1 MGLDEERWL
10 LGSALLRPERLPVE
24 ALALEPGDFAGPGHT
39 ELWAVIVDLLTAGE
53 EGGVAPVAARIRAR
67 GSNRPDLVQWL
78 YGLLD
83 VPSVTGIGGLARG
96 IRLEAVARRFKIE
109 LANTAQELNSENV
122 EASAER
128 ISALASRFTL
138 EAEPTAS
145 LPRGL
150 TTYDHLDLAAVRKP
164 WVIPGFLR
172 QGWRYVLVAGEGVG
186 KGVLLRQVAIC
197 THNGVNPFTFRPM
210 RPARTLT
217 VDLENPDEVIAHQRD
232 LVWRRLQMVA
242 GASLAVPVFRR
253 TNGLNIRDPRQFREL
268 EKVIVTTAPELVVIG
283 PLYKL
288 FRSKP
293 GEQWD
298 QVAADVQ
305 ERIDELRAR
314 HGFALM
320 IEHHAPSGTGQGKR
334 ELVPFGAAMWKWWP
348 EFGHALR
355 RDGETNRYK
364 RERFRGDRIKVP
376 WPDAFDRSE
385 DGGWPWVPFWKETPD
400 LSTLDELPIDQGAP
414 DDSQFDPEPF

>member
-1 MGLDEERWL
+1 MGLEEERWL
-10 LGSALLRPERLPVE
+10 FGAAMIRPDRLPVE
-24 ALALEPGDFAGPGHT
+24 ALVLEPADFTGVGHGH
-39 ELWAVIVDLLTAGE
+39 LWAVILDMLSAGE
-53 EGGVAPVAARIRAR
+53 EITAAQVAARLRAN
-67 GSNRPDLVQWL
+67 GSLRPDLIQWL
-78 YGLLD
+78 YSMMD
-83 VPSVTGIGGLARG
+83 VPSVTGIGGIARG
-96 IRLEAVARRFKIE
+96 IRLAAVARRFRVE
-109 LANTAQELNSENV
+109 LANTAEGLGPENV
-122 EASAER
+122 EESAER
-128 ISALASRFTL
+128 ISRMAERFTA

-150 TTYDHLDLAAVRKP
+150 TTYDNLDLEEVRKP

-197 THNGVNPFTFRPM
+197 AHNGVNPFTFRPM

-232 LVWRRLQMVA
+232 LVWRRLRQTED
-242 GASLAVPVFRR
+242 ASLAVPVFRR
-253 TNGLNIRDPRQFREL
+253 TNGLNIRDPRQFKEL
-268 EKVIVTTAPELVVIG
+268 EKVIVTTTPELVVIG

-305 ERIDELRAR
+305 ERIDELRSR
-314 HGFALM
+314 HGFAVM
-320 IEHHAPSGTGQGKR
+320 IEHHAPSQTGQGKR

-355 RDGETNRYK
+355 RDGDTNRYK
-364 RERFRGDRIKVP
+364 RERFRGDRIKIP

-385 DGGWPWVPFWKETPD
+385 DGGWPWVPFWKEAPD
-400 LSTLDELPIDQGAP
+400 LSAIEFSLEEEHDP
-414 DDSQFDPEPF
+414 DPF